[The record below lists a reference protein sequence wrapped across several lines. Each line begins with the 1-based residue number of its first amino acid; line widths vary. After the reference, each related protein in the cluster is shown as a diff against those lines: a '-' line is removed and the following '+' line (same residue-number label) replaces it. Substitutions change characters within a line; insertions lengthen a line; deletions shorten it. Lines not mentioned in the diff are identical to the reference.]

1 MTAEET
7 GWTYNLLERMAQEEE
22 EAQHHME
29 AETPTKGKSLLKH
42 DPYVKGLAFLLFLTN
57 LVRL

>member
-1 MTAEET
+1 MTVEET
-7 GWTYNLLERMAQEEE
+7 SWTYNLLERMAQEE

-42 DPYVKGLAFLLFLTN
+42 DPYVKGLAFLLFLRN